1 MSPEYAMGGMFSE
14 KIDGYSFGVLQLEII
29 SGKKNTSFYSSD
41 QHIGFLAYVHIDGDD
56 DGDVSGDGGL
66 FGRRFRTTG
75 CEINLKEIALLEGK
89 VNKLCCLLKEAV
101 ERTKDNIVKK
111 QALTYEEIKA
121 EPEEQEEIET
131 ESHDE
136 ENEQQIHNPLKLPL
150 GPDGKIIYYWMYKLH
165 GLGQE
170 FKCEICGDSSYFGRR
185 AFEIHFNGEC
195 HKRGMRC
202 LGIPKTKSFN
212 EITSIEEAKELWK
225 RIQERQG
232 ENLWCPDLGEEYE
245 DEEGNIY
252 NKKTYNDLKRQGLL

>member
-1 MSPEYAMGGMFSE
+1 MATATSAKRVGTHNGSFHC
-14 KIDGYSFGVLQLEII
+14 DGALGCKALEQIKLI
-29 SGKKNTSFYSSD
+29 FPYKGHTSGKVGEETFF
-41 QHIGFLAYVHIDGDD
+41 QR
-56 DGDVSGDGGL
+56 

-75 CEINLKEIALLEGK
+75 FG
-89 VNKLCCLLKEAV
+89 
-101 ERTKDNIVKK
+101 
-111 QALTYEEIKA
+111 TYEEIKA

-150 GPDGKIIYYWMYKLH
+150 GPDGKIISYWMHKLH

-232 ENLWCPDLGEEYE
+232 ENLWCPDLGEEHE

>member
-1 MSPEYAMGGMFSE
+1 
-14 KIDGYSFGVLQLEII
+14 
-29 SGKKNTSFYSSD
+29 
-41 QHIGFLAYVHIDGDD
+41 
-56 DGDVSGDGGL
+56 
-66 FGRRFRTTG
+66 
-75 CEINLKEIALLEGK
+75 
-89 VNKLCCLLKEAV
+89 
-101 ERTKDNIVKK
+101 
-111 QALTYEEIKA
+111 
-121 EPEEQEEIET
+121 
-131 ESHDE
+131 
-136 ENEQQIHNPLKLPL
+136 
-150 GPDGKIIYYWMYKLH
+150 MYKLH

>member
-1 MSPEYAMGGMFSE
+1 MATATSAKRVGTHNG
-14 KIDGYSFGVLQLEII
+14 SFHFDRALGCRALEQIKLI
-29 SGKKNTSFYSSD
+29 FPYKGHTSGKVGEETFF
-41 QHIGFLAYVHIDGDD
+41 QR
-56 DGDVSGDGGL
+56 

-150 GPDGKIIYYWMYKLH
+150 GPDAKIIYYWMYKLH

>member
-1 MSPEYAMGGMFSE
+1 MWSLSSSLAFDSQLGGPSWKFRLGRRDSTTA
-14 KIDGYSFGVLQLEII
+14 SR
-29 SGKKNTSFYSSD
+29 SAANTSISPPTSN
-41 QHIGFLAYVHIDGDD
+41 I
-56 DGDVSGDGGL
+56 S
-66 FGRRFRTTG
+66 T
-75 CEINLKEIALLEGK
+75 
-89 VNKLCCLLKEAV
+89 V

-131 ESHDE
+131 ESHDK